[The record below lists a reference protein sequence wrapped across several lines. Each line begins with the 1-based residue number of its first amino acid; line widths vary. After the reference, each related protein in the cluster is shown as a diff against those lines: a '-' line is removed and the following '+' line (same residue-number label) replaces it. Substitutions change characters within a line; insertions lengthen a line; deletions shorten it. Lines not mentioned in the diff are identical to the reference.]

1 MVSEE
6 RRKIQENIDRLS
18 HEIQREEE
26 EREKKKQLFVED
38 LDHQVAEKKTDAT
51 KRNIIIDKSQRFRQT
66 NELANKLNFQ
76 LNLDE
81 PVISVSISLHVKT
94 FSIYNIFTFY
104 CRISVG
110 KR

>member
-38 LDHQVAEKKTDAT
+38 LDQQVAEKKGDTRNVFTD
-51 KRNIIIDKSQRFRQT
+51 KNQRFRQT

-81 PVISVSISLHVKT
+81 PVISVSISLHEKLLVSIT
-94 FSIYNIFTFY
+94 FSRFIAGFP
-104 CRISVG
+104 
-110 KR
+110 